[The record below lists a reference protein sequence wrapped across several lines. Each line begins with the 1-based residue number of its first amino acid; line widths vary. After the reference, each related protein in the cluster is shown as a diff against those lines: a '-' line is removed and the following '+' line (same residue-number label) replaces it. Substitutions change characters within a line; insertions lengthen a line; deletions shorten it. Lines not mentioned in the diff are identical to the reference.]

1 MGDGFVPTPCDAAIE
16 IGEIAF
22 LERQPD
28 SANPFESGDLR
39 AAWITGWRFA
49 EAKAER
55 DALERKVWALESAV
69 ADLQKAIDRLE
80 ARQ

>member
-1 MGDGFVPTPCDAAIE
+1 MSDDEYQTAHERALAVGAL
-16 IGEIAF
+16 AF
-22 LERQPD
+22 EARQPD
-28 SANPFESGDLR
+28 TENPYAGGLR
-39 AAWITGWRFA
+39 GAWITGWRFA